1 MDDDDDQKDDDDN
14 DEEFSC
20 LITTTTYNPLL
31 GECICGKGAASLLLS
46 HHLFEDGEKSE
57 KTVNINGCNFSNLV
71 WIELKGVL
79 FVKRPFRAEAIPC
92 LIFFPLIK
100 IRCER
105 NYRACHGQVMLF
117 NGVYS
122 NFYSRELAYLF
133 ERSYRFAYVTILY
146 ITFFASYLFH
156 FFGMHLTCFI

>member
-1 MDDDDDQKDDDDN
+1 MAKVLLRC
-14 DEEFSC
+14 FYLIIC
-20 LITTTTYNPLL
+20 LRMGRSP
-31 GECICGKGAASLLLS
+31 K
-46 HHLFEDGEKSE
+46 

-105 NYRACHGQVMLF
+105 NYGACHGQVMLF

-122 NFYSRELAYLF
+122 NFYSRKLAYLF
-133 ERSYRFAYVTILY
+133 ERSYRFACTRSYFIHN
-146 ITFFASYLFH
+146 FFCKLSFS
-156 FFGMHLTCFI
+156 FF